1 MKVYAC
7 YFSENQLNF
16 RLNTVLQ
23 FGDSRNIIG
32 ASVLINPGSA
42 RPISEPDSETISA
55 LESITGYGDNWR
67 QFSPDATMRQ
77 LAKIFSG
84 WYAGDEKPLNGCILL
99 FNLFNLRDKDLG
111 EALELQ
117 RNCDSRHLFSTEND
131 IKRISEVE
139 KIYLGWGNTGK
150 CQLRQYAE
158 PIFDA
163 VKAKC
168 PYLDPDFDKNSF
180 YHPGYINRS
189 YKRNPKTQQLMH
201 DFKNL

>member
-1 MKVYAC
+1 MKVYAR
-7 YFSENQLNF
+7 YFSENRLNF

-67 QFSPDATMRQ
+67 QSSPDATMRQ

-84 WYAGDEKPLNGCILL
+84 WYAGDEKPLNGYILL

-117 RNCDSRHLFSTEND
+117 RNCDSGHLFSTEND
-131 IKRISEVE
+131 ITRISEVE

-150 CQLRQYAE
+150 YQLRQYAE

>member
-1 MKVYAC
+1 MKVYAR
-7 YFSENQLNF
+7 YFSENRLNF

-117 RNCDSRHLFSTEND
+117 RNCDSRHLFSTEKN
-131 IKRISEVE
+131 INLSFVLRFNNLCKYYV
-139 KIYLGWGNTGK
+139 LTGYDLPT
-150 CQLRQYAE
+150 CWFLRFA
-158 PIFDA
+158 
-163 VKAKC
+163 
-168 PYLDPDFDKNSF
+168 
-180 YHPGYINRS
+180 
-189 YKRNPKTQQLMH
+189 
-201 DFKNL
+201 